1 MLRKLVLSNLATIS
15 DTNIEFTVGLN
26 VLTGETGAGKSI
38 LIDGLLLVLG
48 ERADKT
54 LLREGTETA
63 SVEGVF
69 ILPDNRELL
78 VRREVHSKG
87 RSRIFI
93 DDALVT
99 LEEVRKRLSGLFDL
113 HTQRSTPALM
123 QRAVQRRALD
133 EFAGCTSKTAEME
146 SLFEEYRTFDARR
159 IALLESTE
167 SAGEREEFILHELKL
182 IRELEPDEEDYRNLI
197 AERKKLMNAK
207 EHINCLS
214 EIVEGISRE
223 GGISA
228 RLNRYLRMLEN
239 SGGDLPE
246 LSNLLEQSEILID
259 EAAGSCLSTL
269 SECENS
275 FRRLTEIDERLDDY
289 SSLMVRCGGSIE
301 GLTEQY
307 GNLEDELAR
316 IVAMKLE
323 LKEVEEK
330 TPQISS
336 SLVECAKELSLQRH
350 EATGKLTASVLNEL
364 AELSM
369 KDAVFEVLYH
379 PPAGKGIVSIDSKP
393 YYRYG
398 ADSIEFAFS
407 ANSGISASALSTV
420 ASGGEMSRISL
431 ALKLALSE
439 VSQPATMIFDEIDSG
454 IGGET
459 ANKLADSLKRASG
472 SKQVI
477 VITHLAR
484 IAAKADNHLSV
495 EKRQTEGIPETDVTS
510 LETVKS
516 RENEIARLLGGGKAA
531 LEHAKAMLKTG
542 GE

>member
-1 MLRKLVLSNLATIS
+1 
-15 DTNIEFTVGLN
+15 
-26 VLTGETGAGKSI
+26 
-38 LIDGLLLVLG
+38 
-48 ERADKT
+48 
-54 LLREGTETA
+54 
-63 SVEGVF
+63 
-69 ILPDNRELL
+69 
-78 VRREVHSKG
+78 
-87 RSRIFI
+87 
-93 DDALVT
+93 
-99 LEEVRKRLSGLFDL
+99 
-113 HTQRSTPALM
+113 
-123 QRAVQRRALD
+123 
-133 EFAGCTSKTAEME
+133 
-146 SLFEEYRTFDARR
+146 
-159 IALLESTE
+159 
-167 SAGEREEFILHELKL
+167 
-182 IRELEPDEEDYRNLI
+182 
-197 AERKKLMNAK
+197 
-207 EHINCLS
+207 
-214 EIVEGISRE
+214 
-223 GGISA
+223 
-228 RLNRYLRMLEN
+228 
-239 SGGDLPE
+239 
-246 LSNLLEQSEILID
+246 
-259 EAAGSCLSTL
+259 
-269 SECENS
+269 
-275 FRRLTEIDERLDDY
+275 
-289 SSLMVRCGGSIE
+289 
-301 GLTEQY
+301 
-307 GNLEDELAR
+307 
-316 IVAMKLE
+316 